1 MNLDVNHIKKQY
13 REFQLDCSIQIP
25 EGRIIGFVGPNGAG
39 KSTTMKAILG
49 LCSPDEGQI
58 LADGRV
64 IEEWS
69 KKEREKIGVVLAD
82 SGFSGYYTVSDVC
95 RIMKKFYSSF
105 HEEEFRKQ
113 CKHFQLP
120 MQKQI
125 KEFSTGMRAKLY
137 LLLSMS
143 YDAELLVLDE
153 PTAGLDVISRNELLD
168 RIRDYMEPGGR
179 SILISSHISGDLE
192 GLCDEIYLIYEGKI
206 LLHEDTDRL
215 LDRYGVLKATEQ
227 QYEKIEKKYLIRK
240 MKGTYEVDCLTDQ
253 IRYYRENYPD
263 IITEK
268 VSIDDI
274 IMYMIRGDRV

>member
-153 PTAGLDVISRNELLD
+153 PTAGLDVIQLKQNYSFEECVDNYYEC
-168 RIRDYMEPGGR
+168 
-179 SILISSHISGDLE
+179 IS
-192 GLCDEIYLIYEGKI
+192 KI
-206 LLHEDTDRL
+206 D
-215 LDRYGVLKATEQ
+215 
-227 QYEKIEKKYLIRK
+227 
-240 MKGTYEVDCLTDQ
+240 
-253 IRYYRENYPD
+253 
-263 IITEK
+263 
-268 VSIDDI
+268 
-274 IMYMIRGDRV
+274 